1 MIRNNELDKRLR
13 YKYVEESADTNEDND
28 LIW

>member
-13 YKYVEESADTNEDND
+13 YKHVEEYVKTNKDKD
-28 LIW
+28 LIG